1 MGKNKEGE
9 RPIGRFYFAQNRKEK
24 HMRTLTIADNWKDW
38 KFGDTDAVM
47 TFTALDDDKVPD
59 FSNRTLTFKIA
70 STLNNDLEHPKD
82 FAATAIG
89 YIQDKNVILKTEDVK
104 QLTPGNYIV
113 ELWAMSNDT
122 QKDAVY
128 PSKGFA
134 QFTIEEN
141 SMKVSDVT
149 NIPSMT
155 INAFWNAVMQKVGT
169 LTKGAKGDPGK
180 TPKIVIGSVTKLSP
194 DAQPSATLVPL
205 QSDPSTYTLNLQLPQ
220 GAQGIQGL
228 PGTPGVGTKGL
239 DGNNGLT
246 PTIDPKTKHWMI
258 GNTDTG
264 VIAEGQAGKD
274 ADPSKFVTIVS
285 FNELRQKV
293 QDNTAAL
300 DALQNSPA
308 TSDLQDQVKKLSL
321 QVANLTTKIEA
332 LEQAKSDT
340 PKSDDPAK
348 SDTPASDKPAT
359 SDSAKS
365 DTPASSA
372 DSPST
377 PANSST
383 TTSTPTSADPATSA
397 SSASTSTTP
406 TSNNVQ

>member
-70 STLNNDLEHPKD
+70 STLSNDLEHPKD
-82 FAATAIG
+82 IAATATG

-205 QSDPSTYTLNLQLPQ
+205 QSDPNTYTLNLQLPQ
-220 GAQGIQGL
+220 GVQGEQGLQGI
-228 PGTPGVGTKGL
+228 PGVGSKGL

-258 GNTDTG
+258 GGTDTG

-274 ADPSKFVTIVS
+274 ADPSKYVTIVS
-285 FNELRQKV
+285 FNQLRQQV
-293 QDNTAAL
+293 QDNATAL
-300 DALQNSPA
+300 DVLQKSAVNK
-308 TSDLQDQVKKLSL
+308 DLQTQI
-321 QVANLTTKIEA
+321 ANLTSQVTDLTAQVKA
-332 LEQAKSDT
+332 LQEAKSDT
-340 PKSDDPAK
+340 AKLDEPAK
-348 SDTPASDKPAT
+348 SDNKD
-359 SDSAKS
+359 DQSAKS
-365 DTPASSA
+365 DTLASSA

-377 PANSST
+377 PASSST
-383 TTSTPTSADPATSA
+383 TTPDSTPASSAPATNA
-397 SSASTSTTP
+397 SSASTSE
-406 TSNNVQ
+406 TSASSAAQ

>member
-1 MGKNKEGE
+1 
-9 RPIGRFYFAQNRKEK
+9 
-24 HMRTLTIADNWKDW
+24 MRTLTIADNWKDW

-82 FAATAIG
+82 FAATATG

-205 QSDPSTYTLNLQLPQ
+205 PSDPTTYTLNLQLPQ
-220 GAQGIQGL
+220 GVQGEQGLQGI
-228 PGTPGVGTKGL
+228 PGVGSKGL

-258 GNTDTG
+258 GGTDTG

-274 ADPSKFVTIVS
+274 ADPSKYVTIVS
-285 FNELRQKV
+285 FNQLRQQV
-293 QDNTAAL
+293 QDNATAL
-300 DALQNSPA
+300 DALQKSAVNK
-308 TSDLQDQVKKLSL
+308 DLQTQI
-321 QVANLTTKIEA
+321 ANLTSQVTDLTAQVKA
-332 LEQAKSDT
+332 LQEAKSDT
-340 PKSDDPAK
+340 SKSDEPAKSGNKDDQPAK
-348 SDTPASDKPAT
+348 SDTPAS
-359 SDSAKS
+359 SVDS
-365 DTPASSA
+365 T
-372 DSPST
+372 ST
-377 PANSST
+377 PESSST
-383 TTSTPTSADPATSA
+383 TMSPASADPAISASTADTSA
-397 SSASTSTTP
+397 SSAA
-406 TSNNVQ
+406 Q

>member
-1 MGKNKEGE
+1 M
-9 RPIGRFYFAQNRKEK
+9 
-24 HMRTLTIADNWKDW
+24 
-38 KFGDTDAVM
+38 
-47 TFTALDDDKVPD
+47 
-59 FSNRTLTFKIA
+59 
-70 STLNNDLEHPKD
+70 
-82 FAATAIG
+82 
-89 YIQDKNVILKTEDVK
+89 
-104 QLTPGNYIV
+104 
-113 ELWAMSNDT
+113 
-122 QKDAVY
+122 
-128 PSKGFA
+128 
-134 QFTIEEN
+134 
-141 SMKVSDVT
+141 
-149 NIPSMT
+149 
-155 INAFWNAVMQKVGT
+155 
-169 LTKGAKGDPGK
+169 
-180 TPKIVIGSVTKLSP
+180 IGSVTKLSP

-397 SSASTSTTP
+397 NSASTSDTP
-406 TSNNVQ
+406 ASSAAQ

>member
-1 MGKNKEGE
+1 
-9 RPIGRFYFAQNRKEK
+9 
-24 HMRTLTIADNWKDW
+24 MRTLTIADNWKDW

-82 FAATAIG
+82 FAATATG

-169 LTKGAKGDPGK
+169 LTKGAKGDPGQ
-180 TPKIVIGSVTKLSP
+180 TPKIVMGSVTKLSP

-205 QSDPSTYTLNLQLPQ
+205 QSDPNTYTLNLQLPQ
-220 GAQGIQGL
+220 GVQGEQGLQGI
-228 PGTPGVGTKGL
+228 PGVGSKGL

-258 GNTDTG
+258 GGTDTG

-274 ADPSKFVTIVS
+274 ADPSKYVTIVS
-285 FNELRQKV
+285 FNQLHQQV
-293 QDNTAAL
+293 QDNATAL
-300 DALQNSPA
+300 DALQKSAVNK
-308 TSDLQDQVKKLSL
+308 DLQTQI
-321 QVANLTTKIEA
+321 ANLTSQVTDLTAQVKALQEA
-332 LEQAKSDT
+332 KPDT
-340 PKSDDPAK
+340 PKSDEPAK
-348 SDTPASDKPAT
+348 SDNKDDQP
-359 SDSAKS
+359 AKS

-377 PANSST
+377 PASSST
-383 TTSTPTSADPATSA
+383 TTPDSTPASAAPATSA
-397 SSASTSTTP
+397 SSASTSE
-406 TSNNVQ
+406 TSASSAAQ

>member
-82 FAATAIG
+82 FAATATG

-169 LTKGAKGDPGK
+169 LTKGAKGDPGQ
-180 TPKIVIGSVTKLSP
+180 TPKIVMGSVTKLSP

-205 QSDPSTYTLNLQLPQ
+205 QSDPNTYTLNLQLPQ
-220 GAQGIQGL
+220 GVQGEQGLQGI
-228 PGTPGVGTKGL
+228 PGVGSKGL

-258 GNTDTG
+258 GGTDTG

-274 ADPSKFVTIVS
+274 ADPSKYVTIVS
-285 FNELRQKV
+285 FNQLHQQV
-293 QDNTAAL
+293 QDNATAL
-300 DALQNSPA
+300 DALQKSAVNK
-308 TSDLQDQVKKLSL
+308 DLQTQI
-321 QVANLTTKIEA
+321 ANLTSQVTDLTAQVKALQEA
-332 LEQAKSDT
+332 KPDT
-340 PKSDDPAK
+340 PKSDEPAK
-348 SDTPASDKPAT
+348 SDNKDDQP
-359 SDSAKS
+359 AKS

-377 PANSST
+377 PASSST
-383 TTSTPTSADPATSA
+383 TTPDSTPASAAPATSA
-397 SSASTSTTP
+397 SSASTSE
-406 TSNNVQ
+406 TSASSAAQ

>member
-82 FAATAIG
+82 FAATATG

-205 QSDPSTYTLNLQLPQ
+205 QSDPNTYTLNLQLPQ
-220 GAQGIQGL
+220 GVQGEQGLQGI
-228 PGTPGVGTKGL
+228 PGVGSKGL

-258 GNTDTG
+258 GGTDTG

-274 ADPSKFVTIVS
+274 ADPSKYVTIVS
-285 FNELRQKV
+285 FNQLRQQV
-293 QDNTAAL
+293 QDNATAL
-300 DALQNSPA
+300 DTLQNSTA
-308 TSDLQDQVKKLSL
+308 TSDLQDQVKKLSS
-321 QVANLTTKIEA
+321 QVANLTAKIEA
-332 LEQAKSDT
+332 LEQAESNT
-340 PKSDDPAK
+340 PKPDEPAK
-348 SDTPASDKPAT
+348 SDTPASSPTTTPDSTPASATPAT
-359 SDSAKS
+359 SSSSASTS

-372 DSPST
+372 
-377 PANSST
+377 
-383 TTSTPTSADPATSA
+383 
-397 SSASTSTTP
+397 
-406 TSNNVQ
+406 VQ

>member
-1 MGKNKEGE
+1 
-9 RPIGRFYFAQNRKEK
+9 
-24 HMRTLTIADNWKDW
+24 MRTLTIADNWKDW

-47 TFTALDDDKVPD
+47 TFTALEDDKVPD

-70 STLNNDLEHPKD
+70 STLNNNLEQPKD
-82 FAATAIG
+82 FAATAKG
-89 YIQDKNVILKTEDVK
+89 YIQDKNVVLKTEDVK

-122 QKDAVY
+122 QKDAIY

-180 TPKIVIGSVTKLSP
+180 TPKIIIGSVTKLSP

-205 QSDPSTYTLNLQLPQ
+205 QSDPNTYTLNLQLPQ
-220 GAQGIQGL
+220 GVQGEQGLQGI
-228 PGTPGVGTKGL
+228 PGVGSKGL

-258 GNTDTG
+258 GGTDTG

-274 ADPSKFVTIVS
+274 ADPSKYVTIVS
-285 FNELRQKV
+285 FNQLRQQV
-293 QDNTAAL
+293 QDNATAL
-300 DALQNSPA
+300 DALQKSAVNK
-308 TSDLQDQVKKLSL
+308 DLQTQI
-321 QVANLTTKIEA
+321 ANLTSQVTDLTAQVKSLQE
-332 LEQAKSDT
+332 AKSDT
-340 PKSDDPAK
+340 SESGEPAK
-348 SDTPASDKPAT
+348 SDNKDDQP
-359 SDSAKS
+359 AKS

-377 PANSST
+377 PASSST
-383 TTSTPTSADPATSA
+383 TTPDSTPASADPATSA
-397 SSASTSTTP
+397 SSANTSD
-406 TSNNVQ
+406 TSASSAAQ

>member
-1 MGKNKEGE
+1 
-9 RPIGRFYFAQNRKEK
+9 
-24 HMRTLTIADNWKDW
+24 MRTLTIADNWKDW

-82 FAATAIG
+82 FAATATG

-205 QSDPSTYTLNLQLPQ
+205 QSDPNTYTLNLQLPQ
-220 GAQGIQGL
+220 GVQGEQGLQGI
-228 PGTPGVGTKGL
+228 PGVGSKGL

-258 GNTDTG
+258 GGTDTG

-274 ADPSKFVTIVS
+274 ADPSKYVTIVS
-285 FNELRQKV
+285 FNQLRQQV
-293 QDNTAAL
+293 QDNATAL
-300 DALQNSPA
+300 DVLQKSAVNK
-308 TSDLQDQVKKLSL
+308 DLQTQI
-321 QVANLTTKIEA
+321 ANLTSQVTDLTAQVKA
-332 LEQAKSDT
+332 LQEAKSDT
-340 PKSDDPAK
+340 AKLDEPAK
-348 SDTPASDKPAT
+348 SDNKDDQP
-359 SDSAKS
+359 AKS

-377 PANSST
+377 PAGSST
-383 TTSTPTSADPATSA
+383 TTPDSIPASAAPATSA
-397 SSASTSTTP
+397 SSASTSD
-406 TSNNVQ
+406 TSASSAAQ

>member
-1 MGKNKEGE
+1 MGKNKERK

-59 FSNRTLTFKIA
+59 FSDRTLTFKIA

-82 FAATAIG
+82 FAATATG

-205 QSDPSTYTLNLQLPQ
+205 QSDPNTYTLNLQLPQ
-220 GAQGIQGL
+220 GVQGEQGLQGI
-228 PGTPGVGTKGL
+228 PGVGSKGL

-258 GNTDTG
+258 GGTDTG

-274 ADPSKFVTIVS
+274 ADPSKYVTIVS
-285 FNELRQKV
+285 FNQLRQQV
-293 QDNTAAL
+293 QDNATAL
-300 DALQNSPA
+300 DALRNSTA
-308 TSDLQDQVKKLSL
+308 TSDLQDQVKKLSS
-321 QVANLTTKIEA
+321 QVANLTAKIEA
-332 LEQAKSDT
+332 LEQAESNT
-340 PKSDDPAK
+340 PKPDEPAK
-348 SDTPASDKPAT
+348 SDTPASSPT
-359 SDSAKS
+359 TTPDS
-365 DTPASSA
+365 TPASA
-372 DSPST
+372 V
-377 PANSST
+377 
-383 TTSTPTSADPATSA
+383 PATSA
-397 SSASTSTTP
+397 SSASTSE
-406 TSNNVQ
+406 TSASSAAQ

>member
-1 MGKNKEGE
+1 
-9 RPIGRFYFAQNRKEK
+9 
-24 HMRTLTIADNWKDW
+24 MRTLTIADNWKDW

-82 FAATAIG
+82 FAATATG
-89 YIQDKNVILKTEDVK
+89 YIQDKNIILKTEDVK

-220 GAQGIQGL
+220 GVQGIQGL

-293 QDNTAAL
+293 QDNATAL
-300 DALQNSPA
+300 DALQNSTA
-308 TSDLQDQVKKLSL
+308 TSDLQDQVKKLSS
-321 QVANLTTKIEA
+321 QVANLTAKIEA

-340 PKSDDPAK
+340 PKSDEPAK
-348 SDTPASDKPAT
+348 SNTPASDKPAT

-372 DSPST
+372 NSPST
-377 PANSST
+377 PASSST
-383 TTSTPTSADPATSA
+383 TTPDSTPASADPATSA
-397 SSASTSTTP
+397 SSASTSDTLAK
-406 TSNNVQ
+406 SDGQ

>member
-47 TFTALDDDKVPD
+47 TFTALNDDQVPD
-59 FSNRTLTFKIA
+59 FTNRTLTFKIA
-70 STLNNDLEHPKD
+70 DTATNDLEHPKD
-82 FAATAIG
+82 FAATATG
-89 YIQDKNVILKTEDVK
+89 YVQDKNVILKTEDVK

-122 QKDAVY
+122 QKDAIY

-149 NIPSMT
+149 NIPSIT
-155 INAFWNAVMQKVGT
+155 INAFWNAVMQKVGA

-180 TPKIVIGSVTKLSP
+180 TPKIVIGSVTKLAP
-194 DAQPSATLVPL
+194 NAQPSATLVPL
-205 QSDPSTYTLNLQLPQ
+205 QSDPNTYTLNLQLPQ
-220 GAQGIQGL
+220 GMQGEQGIQGL
-228 PGTPGVGTKGL
+228 PGTPGGPGL
-239 DGNNGLT
+239 NGNDGLT
-246 PTIDPKTKHWMI
+246 PSIDPKTKHWMI

-264 VIAEGQAGKD
+264 IIAEGQAGKD
-274 ADPSKFVTIVS
+274 ADVSKFVTVEQ
-285 FNELRQKV
+285 FNALRQTASDNSTELKAL
-293 QDNTAAL
+293 QDSTNKNSEDLSNLKDQVNT
-300 DALQNSPA
+300 LQNSTNIDGLKA
-308 TSDLQDQVKKLSL
+308 QVTALQAAVKELQNAKTS
-321 QVANLTTKIEA
+321 I
-332 LEQAKSDT
+332 
-340 PKSDDPAK
+340 PAK

-359 SDSAKS
+359 SEPVKSDAPTSADSATSANSASTS

-372 DSPST
+372 
-377 PANSST
+377 A
-383 TTSTPTSADPATSA
+383 
-397 SSASTSTTP
+397 
-406 TSNNVQ
+406 Q

>member
-1 MGKNKEGE
+1 
-9 RPIGRFYFAQNRKEK
+9 
-24 HMRTLTIADNWKDW
+24 MRTLTIADNWKDW

-59 FSNRTLTFKIA
+59 FSDRTLTFKIA

-82 FAATAIG
+82 FAATAAG

-169 LTKGAKGDPGK
+169 LTKGAKGDPGQ
-180 TPKIVIGSVTKLSP
+180 TPKIVMGSVTKLSP

-205 QSDPSTYTLNLQLPQ
+205 QSDPNTYTLNLQLPQ
-220 GAQGIQGL
+220 GVQGIQGL

-300 DALQNSPA
+300 DALQNS
-308 TSDLQDQVKKLSL
+308 TTVSDLKTQVDKLSALVTDLTSQVKTL
-321 QVANLTTKIEA
+321 QDSKTDV
-332 LEQAKSDT
+332 
-340 PKSDDPAK
+340 PKSDEPAK

-359 SDSAKS
+359 SDPTKS

-377 PANSST
+377 SASSST
-383 TTSTPTSADPATSA
+383 TTPDSTPASADPATSA

>member
-1 MGKNKEGE
+1 
-9 RPIGRFYFAQNRKEK
+9 
-24 HMRTLTIADNWKDW
+24 MRTLTIADNWKDW

-59 FSNRTLTFKIA
+59 FSDRTLTFKIA

-82 FAATAIG
+82 FAATATG

-169 LTKGAKGDPGK
+169 LAKGAKGDPGK

-220 GAQGIQGL
+220 GAQGIQGIQ
-228 PGTPGVGTKGL
+228 GEPGVGSKGL
-239 DGNNGLT
+239 DGSNGLT

-258 GNTDTG
+258 GDTDTG
-264 VIAEGQAGKD
+264 VIAEGQPGKD
-274 ADPSKFVTIVS
+274 ADASKFITSDQLASLNQAIDGLKAQVATLQTTVT
-285 FNELRQKV
+285 
-293 QDNTAAL
+293 
-300 DALQNSPA
+300 ALQNAAKP
-308 TSDLQDQVKKLSL
+308 
-321 QVANLTTKIEA
+321 TTPTQPTEPV
-332 LEQAKSDT
+332 KSDT
-340 PKSDDPAK
+340 PVPG
-348 SDTPASDKPAT
+348 
-359 SDSAKS
+359 SDSAS
-365 DTPASSA
+365 SSSA
-372 DSPST
+372 S
-377 PANSST
+377 SST
-383 TTSTPTSADPATSA
+383 TPDSAKPD
-397 SSASTSTTP
+397 TTAGDG
-406 TSNNVQ
+406 TK